1 MEGGVKILAISEI
14 KTSPQEC
21 ELAVRIDQD
30 ACSRCAVC
38 ISTCPYEAIEGKF
51 TQNKLEEV
59 KINPDKCQ
67 ACGICPSS
75 CPSSAIKTVYYESG
89 ILVDHVS
96 QLSIGKGPLNLVI
109 ACKGNGPSADEI
121 KKLSQIRKLD
131 DYLTLRVPC
140 LGRVSPETILQITT
154 SNMKHLVLV
163 PCEEDLC
170 KYKEGSKKLHYRY
183 LLLKSLM
190 NDLEYESNLLTL
202 EENSV
207 KAEIDQSNCVSCMN
221 CWYACKYSAIKLNGK
236 DTPSVDPDLCVGC
249 GVCVGLCPAIT
260 IRMKGYDS
268 RQIEDTIDSIS
279 KSLHSAVEIEKHSN
293 ILVMYC
299 QWCNFPKLSIN
310 TENIVTENR
319 DDSNITYLP
328 LPCLGRMDSMHIVQA
343 LYAGFDAVL
352 AVGCKKDSC
361 KMDKIKGNEV
371 AEARINNLKTILKQ
385 LSIDSKLSVDFVRPE
400 YIDDFSGSI
409 NSLIKNLKLSK
420 GNGDS

>member
-1 MEGGVKILAISEI
+1 LAISGTE
-14 KTSPQEC
+14 TSSQEC

-67 ACGICPSS
+67 ACGICTSS

-89 ILVDHVS
+89 ILMHHVS
-96 QLSIGKGPLNLVI
+96 QLSVGKAQFNLVI
-109 ACKGNGPSADEI
+109 ACKGSGPSADEI
-121 KKLSQIRKLD
+121 KKLSQVRMLD

-140 LGRVSPETILQITT
+140 LGRVSPESILQIVT
-154 SNMKHLVLV
+154 SNVKHIVLV

-183 LLLKSLM
+183 FLLKTLL
-190 NDLEYESNLLTL
+190 NDLGYESNLLTL

-236 DTPSVDPDLCVGC
+236 DTPSVDPDKCVGC

-260 IRMKGYDS
+260 IKMKGYDS
-268 RQIEDTIDSIS
+268 RQIEDTIVSIS
-279 KSLHSAVEIEKHSN
+279 KSIHPTIEAKKYTN

-299 QWCNFPKLSIN
+299 QWCNFPKLSNN
-310 TENIVTENR
+310 TDNIVTENT
-319 DDSNITYLP
+319 DDSNNITYLP

-343 LYAGFDAVL
+343 LYSGFDAVL
-352 AVGCKKDSC
+352 AIGCRKDSC

-371 AEARINNLKTILKQ
+371 AEARINNLKVILKQ
-385 LSIDSKLSVDFVRPE
+385 LSIDSKLAVDFVRPE
-400 YIDDFSGSI
+400 YVDDFSGSV
-409 NSLIKNLKLSK
+409 NSFIKNLKISK
-420 GNGDS
+420 EKGDN

>member
-1 MEGGVKILAISEI
+1 LAIPGTE
-14 KTSPQEC
+14 TSSQEC

-30 ACSRCAVC
+30 ACSRCAIC

-51 TQNKLEEV
+51 TENKLEEV

-67 ACGICPSS
+67 ACGICSSS

-96 QLSIGKGPLNLVI
+96 QLSIGKVPFNLVI
-109 ACKGNGPSADEI
+109 ACKGSGPSADEI
-121 KKLSQIRKLD
+121 KKLSQVRVLE

-140 LGRVSPETILQITT
+140 LGRVSPESILQIVN
-154 SNMKHLVLV
+154 SNVKHIVLV

-183 LLLKSLM
+183 FLLKSLL
-190 NDLEYESNLLTL
+190 NDLGYESNLLTL

-221 CWYACKYSAIKLNGK
+221 CWYACKYSAIILNGK
-236 DTPSVDPDLCVGC
+236 DTPSVDPDKCVGC

-260 IRMKGYDS
+260 IKMKGYDS
-268 RQIEDTIDSIS
+268 HQIEDTIVSIS
-279 KSLHSAVEIEKHSN
+279 ESLRSNIEAEKHSN

-299 QWCNFPKLSIN
+299 QWCNFPKILNN
-310 TENIVTENR
+310 TESIVTENT
-319 DDSNITYLP
+319 DDSNIIYLP

-343 LYAGFDAVL
+343 LYSGFDGIL
-352 AVGCKKDSC
+352 AIGCRKDSC

-371 AEARINNLKTILKQ
+371 AEARINNLKAILKQ
-385 LSIDSKLSVDFVRPE
+385 LSIDNKLAVDFVRPE
-400 YIDDFSGSI
+400 YVHEFSGSV
-409 NSLIKNLKLSK
+409 NSFIKKLKISK
-420 GNGDS
+420 EKGDK

>member
-1 MEGGVKILAISEI
+1 LAIPGTE
-14 KTSPQEC
+14 TSSQEC

-30 ACSRCAVC
+30 ACSRCAIC

-51 TQNKLEEV
+51 TENKLEEV

-67 ACGICPSS
+67 ACGICSSS

-96 QLSIGKGPLNLVI
+96 QLSIGKVPFNLVI
-109 ACKGNGPSADEI
+109 ACKGSGPSADEI
-121 KKLSQIRKLD
+121 KKLSQVRVLE

-140 LGRVSPETILQITT
+140 LGRVSPESILQIVN
-154 SNMKHLVLV
+154 SNVKHIVLV

-183 LLLKSLM
+183 FLLKSLL
-190 NDLEYESNLLTL
+190 NDLGYESNLLTL

-221 CWYACKYSAIKLNGK
+221 CWYACKYSAIILNGK
-236 DTPSVDPDLCVGC
+236 DTPSVDPDKCVGC

-260 IRMKGYDS
+260 IKMKGYDS
-268 RQIEDTIDSIS
+268 HQIEDTIVSIS
-279 KSLHSAVEIEKHSN
+279 ESLRSNIEAEKHSN

-299 QWCNFPKLSIN
+299 QWCNFPKLLNN
-310 TENIVTENR
+310 TESIVTENT
-319 DDSNITYLP
+319 DDSNIIYLP

-343 LYAGFDAVL
+343 LYSGFDGIL
-352 AVGCKKDSC
+352 AIGCRKDSC

-371 AEARINNLKTILKQ
+371 AEARINNLKAILKQ
-385 LSIDSKLSVDFVRPE
+385 LSIDNKLAVDFVRPE
-400 YIDDFSGSI
+400 YVDEFSGSV
-409 NSLIKNLKLSK
+409 NSFIKKLKISK
-420 GNGDS
+420 EKGDK